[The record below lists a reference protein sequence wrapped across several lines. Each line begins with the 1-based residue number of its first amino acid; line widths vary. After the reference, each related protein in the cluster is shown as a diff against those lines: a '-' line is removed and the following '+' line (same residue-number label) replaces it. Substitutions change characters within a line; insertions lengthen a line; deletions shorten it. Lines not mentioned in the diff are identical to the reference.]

1 MEIQW
6 PLIVFTLFTCLAAGT
21 FAIQGVL
28 ALLGKGARVQ
38 LPALI
43 VSFASLVVA
52 GVASFTHLQH
62 WERAFNG
69 FGHITSGITQE
80 LIGIVVMV
88 VAIVVYFV
96 VSRKGETPKWAGAV
110 AVIVGIGMVIVMTTS
125 YMMPA
130 RPVWSTPALYLYYFS
145 QALLLGGAA
154 VWTVA
159 SVQKDE
165 DVTALG
171 ARLTALGGIVVIVAL
186 AVYAGVI
193 SSVQLSEVG
202 NYFDPTH
209 PTKEMANTSDLL
221 GELISGGAAVYFW
234 VALIAGG
241 VASALLGIFK
251 WRAAEGSL
259 AFAVVVLICALAGG
273 LAFRAAL
280 YVLGASVFVFY

>member
-43 VSFASLVVA
+43 VSFVSLVVA

-96 VSRKGETPKWAGAV
+96 VSRKGEVPKWAGAV

-145 QALLLGGAA
+145 QALLLGGVA
-154 VWTVA
+154 VWTLA

-171 ARLTALGGIVVIVAL
+171 ARVTALGGIVVIVAL

-221 GELISGGAAVYFW
+221 GELISGGAAAYFW

-241 VASALLGIFK
+241 VVSALLGILK
-251 WRAAEGSL
+251 WREAEGSL
-259 AFAVVVLICALAGG
+259 AFAAVALICALAGG